1 MILDRFIHVL
11 GALLAVNL
19 TKGLAVFLAAWMV
32 TVVARRLSAEARHLI
47 WLAVICSFLLLPL
60 AWLALPAFQIGQRI
74 PMEPGSALKL
84 AAAPVLSRSDYMRL
98 VDKSIEYATLARQ
111 GAPRLSRG
119 LSFAFAVTW
128 LAGILWFAARYLI
141 SQRRLKSLAAG
152 AKATRGLQP
161 IVDALARELGYR
173 GRVRLLCSTRCAVPF
188 AFGLRQP
195 AILLPASAGAW
206 PERRLRAVL
215 THELGHIRRR
225 DVLTQLIAY
234 AICALFWGIPLL
246 WMAYGFL
253 VREAEKS
260 CDRYVINLGI
270 RGTRY
275 ARDIVDLARGCPRGH
290 VLLPGTPIIMRRKN
304 MLKERIENILRS
316 MPARVSF
323 GMRDAARVL
332 AVCLCCIVPLLAVT
346 CATSRAAVKP
356 GASLSETWVNKEYE
370 GRADLSA
377 KFVDYP
383 ASSKTLLYD
392 HLSDSEPSYESTYT
406 ITEAWTDSDG
416 NRWSKV
422 RWTSKDY
429 PVTPQGQVYKGFS
442 LCRTNA
448 SGSVYEEVWAE
459 AGYPEELGPIGGTY
473 GIWYRQE

>member
-32 TVVARRLSAEARHLI
+32 TVVARRLRAEARHLI
-47 WLAVICSFLLLPL
+47 WFMVICSFLLLPL

-74 PMEPGSALKL
+74 PVEPGSAFRL
-84 AAAPVLSRSDYMRL
+84 AAAPALSRSDYMRL

-111 GAPRLSRG
+111 GAVGLFRG
-119 LSFAFAVTW
+119 LSCTLAVAW
-128 LAGILWFAARYLI
+128 LAGVLWFAARYLI
-141 SQRRLKSLAAG
+141 SQRRLTRLTAG
-152 AKATRGLQP
+152 AQEARGLQP
-161 IVDALARELGYR
+161 TLDALARELGYR
-173 GRVRLLCSTRCAVPF
+173 GRVRLLCTARCAVPF

-206 PERRLRAVL
+206 PEHRLRAVL
-215 THELGHIRRR
+215 AHELGHIRRR

-316 MPARVSF
+316 MPARVTF
-323 GMRDAARVL
+323 RTRDAARVL

-346 CATSRAAVKP
+346 CATSRAAAKP
-356 GASLSETWVNKEYE
+356 DDSLYEIWVNKEYE
-370 GRADLSA
+370 GRVDLSA
-377 KFVDYP
+377 KFVSYP
-383 ASSKTLLYD
+383 TGKTLLYD
-392 HLSDSEPSYESTYT
+392 HVSDSEPSYEGTYT

-416 NRWSKV
+416 NHWCKV
-422 RWTSKDY
+422 RWTNKDY
-429 PVTPQGQVYKGFS
+429 PATPQAQEYKGFS

-448 SGSVYEEVWAE
+448 SGTVYEEVWSMAQ
-459 AGYPEELGPIGGTY
+459 YPTELSPIGGTY
-473 GIWYRQE
+473 GIWHRQE